1 MLRPDPF
8 TAPGHYWTP
17 LLLHITRCLWLTAFT
32 QSLWAL
38 QTAETL
44 DKIEVQGSE
53 KL

>member
-1 MLRPDPF
+1 LINGDFKGPRKKVSP
-8 TAPGHYWTP
+8 
-17 LLLHITRCLWLTAFT
+17 LHITRCLWLTAFT
-32 QSLWAL
+32 QSLWAS